1 MILNSNDRFVEY
13 HTPLGNDVK
22 LRIGVNL
29 NSIKCLARI
38 KRHVTSCEASI
49 CSYIEIFLS

>member
-1 MILNSNDRFVEY
+1 MILNSNDRFVEC

-38 KRHVTSCEASI
+38 KRHVTSREASI